1 MWPIAK
7 NGRIQFQSR
16 KFWISLSKNCIVHWS
31 DAKRKIR
38 LLRNL
43 FSSSAVCGELF
54 LEVPYSTKTAILK
67 HSFVLSWLLQGTMC
81 AHLHKSSVAF
91 ELENE
96 NGHCESLDTVLW
108 RVRAK
113 ALKRGSESFF
123 SCWKIW
129 KSYTGLVWP
138 RELVKI
144 STYPFTLPVTE
155 LHCQSR
161 QAKKLEILMPC
172 PFTGPKFCARPKL
185 NWHIV
190 AVTNILCQK
199 KTWFQFRH

>member
-1 MWPIAK
+1 MYPFTCIEHFQSDWLEQKDTSRSMWPIAK

-31 DAKRKIR
+31 EKKRKIR

-113 ALKRGSESFF
+113 ALKRGSES
-123 SCWKIW
+123 S
-129 KSYTGLVWP
+129 SRYA
-138 RELVKI
+138 
-144 STYPFTLPVTE
+144 LPP
-155 LHCQSR
+155 L
-161 QAKKLEILMPC
+161 
-172 PFTGPKFCARPKL
+172 
-185 NWHIV
+185 
-190 AVTNILCQK
+190 
-199 KTWFQFRH
+199 